1 MRKHVALAIALSVLV
16 RANPAAQQP
25 AQQPPPTFKSAVQV
39 VELDVRVFDKSGRF
53 VTGLTADDFQIV
65 EDAVPQQVQT
75 FFFVD
80 DPGRV
85 ASAPAGAAAPGAQA
99 IQSAGPRP
107 RQTWIFFFDLNHLTP
122 GGGYDRAHKAVEDF
136 LRDRFQDGD
145 VGGILAGDKM
155 INNRLTS
162 VRQEL
167 LDAVKQV
174 KPSSDAR
181 NRATELTREWPRLLD
196 EEEAIRIARN
206 ERDALQRAVG
216 RACSDDPDACRGAP
230 ADLQVLAKAQRL
242 RQSIHL
248 AAGQT
253 MTALNGLASGL
264 AKIPGPKTVVFL
276 SDGFVTQDVET
287 TLRTVVGQAGRAGAR
302 IYAIDVRGLNRG
314 GNAGIIDQAQAEDSF
329 GAATKFDSVADGP
342 NSLAIDTGGMMI
354 RNENNIG
361 RALETIASDAN
372 RYYVLGFQPANTTW
386 DGKFRAVQVRVKR
399 EGLRVRARK
408 GYLALEPA
416 RMTLPQPIASPTKEP
431 DAETTRTTSSAS
443 VAPPSLEPNAAVRG
457 LPTPPPTAAPG
468 TAVTAAPTSS
478 DAVAP
483 GAIRIRPDADRHVR
497 ELSAGDTTAVDA
509 LATEGWA
516 AYQRGDLEA
525 AVGPLTRAA
534 GQPGVRPW
542 VLYALG
548 LTQGGLGR
556 PRDAVATWER
566 LRTGVPT
573 FEPVYIDLAATHAS
587 LGDLT
592 SALAVLRDA
601 EARWP
606 KDPEVH
612 NAIGVIHFRRG
623 AVDEAINAF
632 TKATTVAPEDS
643 LAHLNLG
650 RAYELRYTRSRRYV
664 TSQRRWTAS
673 EGDRR
678 KGIEHYQAY
687 IRLGGPFT
695 AAATDG
701 LQRLDWSK

>member
-1 MRKHVALAIALSVLV
+1 MLLSLLLAALVL
-16 RANPAAQQP
+16 AAPAAQQVTPQEPRP
-25 AQQPPPTFKSAVQV
+25 AFKASTQV
-39 VELDVRVFDKSGRF
+39 VELDVRVFDKGGRF
-53 VTGLTADDFQIV
+53 VTGLTAADFEVV
-65 EDAVPQQVQT
+65 EDGAAQQVQT
-75 FFFVD
+75 FFYVD
-80 DPGRV
+80 DPGRL
-85 ASAPAGAAAPGAQA
+85 AGAPAGTAAPAPQPT
-99 IQSAGPRP
+99 QSTGPRP

-122 GGGYDRAHKAVEDF
+122 GGGYDRARKAVEDF
-136 LRDRFQDGD
+136 IRDRFQDGD

-174 KPSSDAR
+174 KPSGDAR
-181 NRATELTREWPRLLD
+181 SRAIELTREWPRLLD
-196 EEEAIRIARN
+196 EEEAVRIARN
-206 ERDALQRAVG
+206 EREPLQRAVG
-216 RACSDDPDACRGAP
+216 RACSEDPDACRVGSP
-230 ADLQVLAKAQRL
+230 DLQVLAKAQRL
-242 RQSIHL
+242 QQMIHL
-248 AAGQT
+248 ASGQT

-264 AKIPGPKTVVFL
+264 AKMPGPKTVVFL
-276 SDGFVTQDVET
+276 SDGFVTQDIET
-287 TLRTVVGQAGRAGAR
+287 TLRNVVGQAGRAGAR

-314 GNAGIIDQAQAEDSF
+314 GGAGIIDQAQVEDSF
-329 GAATKFDSVADGP
+329 GPASKFDSVADGP
-342 NSLAIDTGGMMI
+342 NSLAIDTGGLMI

-372 RYYVLGFQPANTTW
+372 RYHVLGFQPANTTW

-399 EGLRVRARK
+399 DGLRVRARK
-408 GYLALEPA
+408 GYLALEPS
-416 RMTLPQPIASPTKEP
+416 RMTLPQPIAPPAKRLDEEATAAPASAPAAPASPEP
-431 DAETTRTTSSAS
+431 TAAAPGLPTGPPTVPIAPGATA
-443 VAPPSLEPNAAVRG
+443 APPSSDAAV
-457 LPTPPPTAAPG
+457 
-468 TAVTAAPTSS
+468 S
-478 DAVAP
+478 
-483 GAIRIRPDADRHVR
+483 GAIRVRPDADRHVR

-509 LATEGWA
+509 LATEGWT

-534 GQPGVRPW
+534 ALPDVRPW

-566 LRTGVPT
+566 VRAGTPT

-592 SALAVLRDA
+592 SALAILRDA

-623 AVDEAINAF
+623 AVDEAIDAF

-650 RAYELRYTRSRRYV
+650 RAYELRFTRSRRYV
-664 TSQRRWTAS
+664 TSQRRWTAA